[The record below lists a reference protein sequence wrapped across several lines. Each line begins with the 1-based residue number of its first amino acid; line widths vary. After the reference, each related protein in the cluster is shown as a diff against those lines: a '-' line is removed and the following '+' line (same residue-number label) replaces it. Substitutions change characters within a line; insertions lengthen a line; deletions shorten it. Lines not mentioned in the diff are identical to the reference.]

1 MLSVRNMLESD
12 TEDVA
17 AIHLA
22 SWQKAYQHLLPSP
35 YLSKLDLAKL
45 RDNWR
50 VGLEINPDVV
60 RLVALQNKQV
70 VGYSVGLENRF
81 TGLFPEVPAELWA
94 VYVHPDNWQQDIGSR
109 LLRAFSE
116 QISARNWSQFIVWV
130 LEENHSARKFYEKNG
145 GLIQPQQRISLYGGE
160 EFNEVSYLFK
170 TI

>member
-17 AIHLA
+17 GIHLA

-60 RLVALQNKQV
+60 RLVALQNRKV
-70 VGYSVGLENRF
+70 VGYAVGLENRF
-81 TGLFPEVPAELWA
+81 AELFPEVPAELWA
-94 VYVHPDNWQQDIGSR
+94 VYVHPDNWQQNAGFR
-109 LLRAFSE
+109 LLRAFAKE
-116 QISARNWSQFIVWV
+116 ICTRNWSQYIVWV
-130 LEENHSARKFYEKNG
+130 LEENLAARKFYEKCG
-145 GLIQPQQRISLYGGE
+145 GIIQPQQRISLFGGE

-170 TI
+170 TT